1 MHDVYK
7 TIKEYNPD
15 RKCNILII
23 FDEFIAD
30 IIKKNLI
37 VLIILC
43 YFAVAKGIRLNCTH
57 VFIMKIPNK
66 REL

>member
-43 YFAVAKGIRLNCTH
+43 YFAVVKGIRLNCTH

>member
-1 MHDVYK
+1 MQDVYK
-7 TIKEYNPD
+7 TIKDYNTD
-15 RKCNILII
+15 RKCNILIT

-30 IIKKNLI
+30 IIKNNVI
-37 VLIILC
+37 VLIILY
-43 YFAVAKGIRLNCTH
+43 YFAVVKGIRLNCTH